1 MREGIVEN
9 NAFGLNL
16 AFGNQTFGYTFAEF
30 PGLHAGDL
38 GYTFFVEGIGFDGFG
53 APINTSIA
61 KIIQSGVIQFA
72 IQGNPNVPNY
82 MGEALPDIPIYGP
95 DSLVLFMNSS
105 MVAPVVDSARNS
117 RMSFWLTGLYGQTGF
132 EV

>member
-1 MREGIVEN
+1 M
-9 NAFGLNL
+9 
-16 AFGNQTFGYTFAEF
+16 
-30 PGLHAGDL
+30 PSSL

-53 APINTSIA
+53 APINATIA

-72 IQGNPNVPNY
+72 VMGNPNVPNY

-95 DSLVLFMNSS
+95 DSLVVFMNSS